1 MCLAEREGLLALRAR
16 PAGRRR
22 LATAF
27 SAACGSS
34 VEPTIGNRG
43 FESFTRTSKRKRPH
57 AGDLLCL
64 AEREGFEPSMEFPPY
79 TLSRGAPSATRPSL
93 QYFPRGA
100 PMALRT
106 MSGCAITRDCVPRPF
121 GAAVAMRRR
130 SATAFGCLVSHSA
143 ISPILSTWRTN
154 GPADHAEARD
164 YPGQSPMRTTRESHQ
179 ANVCFCGTALDARFQ
194 LRRRTTSGVSQ
205 LSAESPFSRLI
216 RS

>member
-1 MCLAEREGLLALRAR
+1 MFGGERGITRAARSPCGPPSPGDDVLRCLRQLR
-16 PAGRRR
+16 
-22 LATAF
+22 
-27 SAACGSS
+27 
-34 VEPTIGNRG
+34 
-43 FESFTRTSKRKRPH
+43 RTDYWKSRVRIVHPGQQTKKAPR
-57 AGDLLCL
+57 GDLLCL

-100 PMALRT
+100 PMVLRT
-106 MSGCAITRDCVPRPF
+106 MPGCAITRDCVPRPF

-154 GPADHAEARD
+154 GPAEHAEARD